1 MGMNRDERGQGV
13 RVRERRSPPPHT
25 HTHSEPMLVS
35 DARGGDLGGGA

>member
-13 RVRERRSPPPHT
+13 RVRERRSPPHT